1 MNVTMNNERIVSEV
15 QKFDEKWAAA
25 EVRGDKT
32 ALDTMLTDDFV
43 GVGPR
48 GFVLTKSEW
57 LDRHTSGDLKYDALN
72 VDEIEVHPYG
82 DAALVTS
89 RQLQKG
95 NYQSHD
101 IQGQFRATQLLVR
114 DGDRWRLA
122 SLHLSPI
129 AGPPNWAQ
137 AEGR

>member
-1 MNVTMNNERIVSEV
+1 MNKTDNPIVTEV
-15 QKFDEKWAAA
+15 QKFDHDWSAA
-25 EVRGDKT
+25 EVRGDKA
-32 ALDTMLTDDFV
+32 ALDTMLADDFV

-57 LDRHTSGDLKYDALN
+57 LDRHASGDLKYDALDVN
-72 VDEIEVHPYG
+72 EIEVHPYG

-89 RQLQKG
+89 RQSQQG
-95 NYQSHD
+95 SYQSHN
-101 IQGQFRATQLLVR
+101 IQGEFRATQLLVR

-129 AGPPNWAQ
+129 AGPPNWSQVEAQ
-137 AEGR
+137 

>member
-1 MNVTMNNERIVSEV
+1 MNTNIDRIVTEV
-15 QKFDEKWAAA
+15 QLLDQDWAAA
-25 EVRGDKT
+25 EVRGDRA
-32 ALDTMLTDDFV
+32 ALDTILTDDFV

-57 LDRHTSGDLKYDALN
+57 LDRHESGDLHYDTLQ
-72 VDEIEVHPYG
+72 VDEIEVHAYG

-89 RQLQKG
+89 RQSQRG

-101 IQGQFRATQLLVR
+101 IQGEFRATQLLVR

-129 AGPPNWAQ
+129 AGAPNWSKV
-137 AEGR
+137 ESS

>member
-1 MNVTMNNERIVSEV
+1 MTVNTDSIVSDV
-15 QKFDEKWAAA
+15 QKFDETWAAA
-25 EVRGDKT
+25 EVRGDKD
-32 ALDTMLTDDFV
+32 ALDSILTDDFV

-57 LDRHTSGDLKYDALN
+57 LDRHSSGDLKYDTLQ
-72 VDEIEVHPYG
+72 VGEIQVHPYG
-82 DAALVTS
+82 DVALVTS
-89 RQLQKG
+89 RQSQKG
-95 NYQSHD
+95 SYQSHD
-101 IQGQFRATQLLVR
+101 IQGEFRATQLLVR

-137 AEGR
+137 VEGR